1 MNILEIIKK
10 APKDHVYYCTI
21 FGDCNCNVSDDD
33 EYPIRCD
40 ILSEAYGITL
50 SFLITKD
57 GKYFEDTPDSE
68 CVLFPSR
75 DNRDWEAFER
85 ELMGITEGRQYVLRR
100 VFGEEE
106 LPLSTEIEFEGGGQ
120 AVFDSFCGIS
130 EINLDH
136 EYYKNHPYIDF
147 QIDGKEYKVSTED
160 MKRLAMNSTK
170 DMKERLCVVE
180 KGNDEYSINIEDKE
194 KNVSGKSFSNNT
206 FDGTAEIVS
215 IPDRPMMAAVIM
227 SGMLAGGCKDKDAAF
242 VNKALNKA
250 LHLADLILDE
260 TETKTKEE

>member
-10 APKDHVYYCTI
+10 APEDHVYYSPLIGECHVDI
-21 FGDCNCNVSDDD
+21 IKCKD
-33 EYPIRCD
+33 YPIIATRMNNEMSVCF
-40 ILSEAYGITL
+40 SEN
-50 SFLITKD
+50 
-57 GKYFEDTPDSE
+57 GKYIIDSEIPDGE

-130 EINLDH
+130 GINLDH
-136 EYYKNHPYIDF
+136 GYYKNHPYIDF
-147 QIDGKEYKVSTED
+147 EIDGKEYKVSIED

-180 KGNDEYSINIEDKE
+180 KGNDEYSINMEDKE
-194 KNVSGKSFSNNT
+194 KDVSGKSFFNNT
-206 FDGTAEIVS
+206 FDGTAEMVS

-227 SGMLAGGCKDKDAAF
+227 SGMLAGGCKDKGVAL
-242 VNKALNKA
+242 VNKAV
-250 LHLADLILDE
+250 HLADLILEE
-260 TETKTKEE
+260 TEDKTKEE

>member
-10 APKDHVYYCTI
+10 APKDHVYYCTV
-21 FGDCNCNVSDDD
+21 FGYCNCSESDDD
-33 EYPIRCD
+33 EYPIKCD
-40 ILSEAYGITL
+40 ILSDADKGTMSL
-50 SFLITKD
+50 LTKD
-57 GKYFEDTPDSE
+57 GKFFEDTPDAE

-130 EINLDH
+130 GINLDH
-136 EYYKNHPYIDF
+136 EYYKEHPYIDL
-147 QIDGKEYKVSTED
+147 QIDGEEYKVSTEEI
-160 MKRLAMNSTK
+160 KRLA
-170 DMKERLCVVE
+170 L
-180 KGNDEYSINIEDKE
+180 GNADNKTEHI
-194 KNVSGKSFSNNT
+194 SGQF
-206 FDGTAEIVS
+206 FDGTAEMVS

-227 SGMLAGGCKDKDAAF
+227 SGMLAGGCKDKGAAL
-242 VNKALNKA
+242 VNKA

>member
-10 APKDHVYYCTI
+10 APKDHVYYCTV
-21 FGDCNCNVSDDD
+21 FGYCNCSGSDDD
-33 EYPIRCD
+33 EYPIKCD
-40 ILSEAYGITL
+40 ILSDADRGTMSL
-50 SFLITKD
+50 LTKD
-57 GKYFEDTPDSE
+57 GKFFEDTPDAE

-85 ELMGITEGRQYVLRR
+85 ELDGTKDNDSRFNPPAYGTDSYKDGAFSGYCKMGDMI
-100 VFGEEE
+100 
-106 LPLSTEIEFEGGGQ
+106 
-120 AVFDSFCGIS
+120 

-147 QIDGKEYKVSTED
+147 QIDGEKHRVSTEEI
-160 MKRLAMNSTK
+160 KRLALGNADNKT
-170 DMKERLCVVE
+170 ER
-180 KGNDEYSINIEDKE
+180 I
-194 KNVSGKSFSNNT
+194 SGQS

-227 SGMLAGGCKDKDAAF
+227 SGMLARGSKDKGA
-242 VNKALNKA
+242 VLVNKA

-260 TETKTKEE
+260 TETKEE

>member
-1 MNILEIIKK
+1 MKNILEVIKK
-10 APKDHVYYCTI
+10 APEDHVYYSPLIGECHVDI
-21 FGDCNCNVSDDD
+21 IKCKD
-33 EYPIRCD
+33 YPI
-40 ILSEAYGITL
+40 IATKMNNEMSVSLSEN
-50 SFLITKD
+50 
-57 GKYFEDTPDSE
+57 GKYIIDSEIPEGE

-100 VFGEEE
+100 AFREEE

-130 EINLDH
+130 GINLDH

-147 QIDGKEYKVSTED
+147 QIDGKEYKVSIED
-160 MKRLAMNSTK
+160 IKRLVPSDVK
-170 DMKERLCVVE
+170 DVKERFRIVE
-180 KGNDEYSINIEDKE
+180 KGDDKYSIDIEDKE
-194 KNVSGKSFSNNT
+194 KDVSGKSFSDNT

-227 SGMLAGGCKDKDAAF
+227 SGMLAGGCKDKDVAL
-242 VNKALNKA
+242 VNKALHKA

-260 TETKTKEE
+260 TETKEE